1 MKRYEPTVCYN
12 ENEIALSEYTTGKV
26 MTYGDLANEIANVH
40 AILSSKGIRKGDKIL
55 LISDSTIEWA
65 SIITGIATYG
75 AVAVSIESGATQ
87 QDVEKVME
95 LSGAKATYDELCYDS
110 EEEPCEEMA
119 INFLNF
125 GNDDTIFENYSLK
138 NGEVRKE
145 SVIDVKAF
153 TNIVATIETQYSD
166 KRLSRNL
173 STLMAST
180 NYCNALEILVSLS
193 MGAHIT
199 IVGKESSADTIMKC
213 VKKNRP
219 HFINID
225 SSFVEN
231 LVRENLQPLMQNQTY
246 GSSHTH
252 RTILK
257 QVRKQ
262 IIYGLG
268 GCIMRVNISG
278 NRLSPDIE
286 HLLQKIQFP
295 YYKAI

>member
-1 MKRYEPTVCYN
+1 MKRYEPTICYN
-12 ENEIALSEYTTGKV
+12 ENEIALSEYTTGKT
-26 MTYGDLANEIANVH
+26 MTYGELAQEISNIHTLLA
-40 AILSSKGIRKGDKIL
+40 SKGIGKGDKIAL
-55 LISDSTIEWA
+55 MSDSTIEWA

-75 AVAVSIESGATQ
+75 AVAVTIEAGTSQ
-87 QDVEKVME
+87 QNIDKIIAM
-95 LSGAKATYDELCYDS
+95 SGAKAAYEDICKEKG
-110 EEEPCEEMA
+110 EEEHNE
-119 INFLNF
+119 ISIDYFNFN
-125 GNDDTIFENYSLK
+125 NDDTIIENYSCS
-138 NGEVRKE
+138 NGEIRKE
-145 SVIDVKAF
+145 SSIDVRAF
-153 TNIVATIETQYSD
+153 SNIVETIKCQYSD
-166 KRLSRNL
+166 KRHSRNL
-173 STLMAST
+173 STLMASM
-180 NYCNALEILVSLS
+180 NYCNALEMLVSLS
-193 MGAHIT
+193 IGAHVT

-225 SSFVEN
+225 SSLVEN
-231 LVRENLQPLMQNQTY
+231 LVRENIQPLMQNQAFS
-246 GSSHTH
+246 SSHTH

-278 NRLSPDIE
+278 DRLSPDIE